1 MKYDNIAFGWQMT
14 YINRQLNLKEL
25 IEKGTVFLFGPRQTG
40 KSTYIRHEI
49 LPISTKAYSL
59 LDHGLLLRFKAD
71 PTRLRQEVEAEDWRD
86 CLIVID
92 EVQKCPEL
100 LDEVHYLIEER
111 GIRFLLTGS
120 SARALKRSGVNL
132 LGGRGRDRAFHP
144 FIHRELKKSGF
155 NLLRAMQNGLIP
167 NHYFADDADDL
178 LQSYVSR
185 YLAEEIIAEG
195 VSRNIPAFARFLEV
209 AAACNSQQLDYTAVA
224 SDTGVSRQTVQNYF
238 QILKDTLLGY
248 ELSAWTGSVKRK
260 AMTTP
265 KFYFFDMGV
274 VKSLRRLESIS
285 EASQDFGDFF
295 EHFLFLEMR
304 AWIDYTKPSRTLHY
318 WRSTSAFEVDFILDG
333 KIAIEVKST
342 TKLSRKHFKGL
353 KALQEENIFDKY
365 ILVCRE
371 KEKRITDGILV
382 YPWELFLSDLWD
394 GKIIPSMQNV

>member
-1 MKYDNIAFGWQMT
+1 MS
-14 YINRQLNLKEL
+14 YINRMIDIVPLVK
-25 IEKGTVFLFGPRQTG
+25 KGTVFLFGPRQTG

-49 LPISTKAYSL
+49 LPLAKKSFSL
-59 LDHGLLLRFKAD
+59 LDQGLLLRLKAD
-71 PTRLRQEVEAEDWRD
+71 PTRLRQEIEAEDWRD

-120 SARALKRSGVNL
+120 SARSLKRSGVNL

-144 FIHRELKKSGF
+144 FIYRELQQSGF
-155 NLLRAMQNGLIP
+155 QLIRAMRNGLIP

-195 VSRNIPAFARFLEV
+195 VSRNIPAFARFLEI
-209 AAACNSQQLDYTAVA
+209 AAACNSQQLDYTSVA
-224 SDTGVSRQTVQNYF
+224 SDAGVSRQTVQNYF
-238 QILKDTLLGY
+238 QILKETLLGY
-248 ELSAWTGSVKRK
+248 ELPAWTGSVKRK
-260 AMTTP
+260 AMATA

-274 VKSLRRLESIS
+274 VKALRRLESIS
-285 EASQDFGDFF
+285 ESSQEFGDFF
-295 EHFLFLEMR
+295 EHFLFLELR
-304 AWIDYTKPSRTLHY
+304 AWIDYKKPTRTLHY

-333 KIAIEVKST
+333 KIAIEAKSSA
-342 TKLSRKHFKGL
+342 KVSQKHFKGL
-353 KALQEENIFDKY
+353 KALQEEDCFEKF

-371 KEKRITDGILV
+371 KEKRIVDGILV
-382 YPWELFLSDLWD
+382 YPWERFLNDLWD
-394 GKIIPSMQNV
+394 GKILP

>member
-1 MKYDNIAFGWQMT
+1 M
-14 YINRQLNLKEL
+14 YIIRELSIKEL
-25 IEKGTVFLFGPRQTG
+25 VKKGTVFLFGPRQTG

-71 PTRLRQEVEAEDWRD
+71 PTRLRQEVEAEGWRD

-120 SARALKRSGVNL
+120 SARSLKRSGINL

-144 FIHRELKKSGF
+144 FIYRELKKSGF
-155 NLLRAMQNGLIP
+155 QLQRAMTHGLIP
-167 NHYFADDADDL
+167 NHYFADNAEDADDL
-178 LQSYVSR
+178 LQSYTSR

-209 AAACNSQQLDYTAVA
+209 AATCNSQQLDYTSVA
-224 SDTGVSRQTVQNYF
+224 SDTGISRQTVQNYF

-274 VKSLRRLESIS
+274 VKHLRRLESIS

-295 EHFLFLEMR
+295 EHFLFLELR
-304 AWIDYTKPSRTLHY
+304 AWIDYTNPSRTLHY

-333 KIAIEVKST
+333 KIALEVKST
-342 TKLSRKHFKGL
+342 THVAQKHFRGL
-353 KALQEENIFDKY
+353 KALQEERVFDKH
-365 ILVCRE
+365 IVVCRE
-371 KEKRITDGILV
+371 KEKRSIDGILI
-382 YPWELFLSDLWD
+382 YPWELFLDDLWS
-394 GKIIPSMQNV
+394 GKIIPPGTKK